1 MSEEDRYVDMI
12 YIIIKS
18 SLLKAHHT
26 LITRDIHKLFN
37 LPPLNGL
44 QIDISLTRKYV
55 SCQNR
60 IVLYQDTR
68 IA

>member
-18 SLLKAHHT
+18 SLLKAHYT

-55 SCQNR
+55 
-60 IVLYQDTR
+60 
-68 IA
+68 